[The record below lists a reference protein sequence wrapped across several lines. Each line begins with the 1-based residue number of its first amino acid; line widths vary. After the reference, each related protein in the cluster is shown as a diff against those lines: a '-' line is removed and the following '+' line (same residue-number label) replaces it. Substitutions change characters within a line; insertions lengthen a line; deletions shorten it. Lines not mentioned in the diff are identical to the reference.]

1 MDSNTHSTGQ
11 ATARSGGQAAAEP
24 SGRPGQELLGEPVAG
39 SVGVPAGLGRQPVA
53 EPAGR
58 PMAGHPGQPVGQP
71 TDASDQVPAGL
82 AWLAAA
88 VDQLAAQDPAGLPD
102 AVAAERVLVL
112 RTLLDRLDGQWLR
125 ELAAVD
131 ARGAAGAERGTPAA
145 STAAWLRA
153 RARLTAGAAR
163 QHVQVARA
171 LYRGPLPQTAA
182 ALAAGELSGG
192 HAVVLAQGTSDLDPT
207 TTVAAEPVLLDAARR
222 LDPAGLRR
230 VVTHLR
236 VVADPDREDQQA
248 QRRFEQRGLQVA
260 GTWQGMVALHGL
272 LDPEAGETLLAALD
286 PLTRPTGAEDPRTA
300 AQRRADALT
309 ELARQALAS
318 GRLPDS
324 GGLRPQV
331 TVTVDLAALGDR
343 SGVPGVLGWVGPVG
357 AETARRLAC
366 DAALTRVVTTH
377 PTSASHDPVGDGH
390 HDPDGG
396 HDPASAGPHDPA
408 PAGHD
413 PPASTHQP
421 APSSHG
427 HDPATGTP
435 EPLAT
440 GHGHDPVPG
449 HHDTLVGRLRQGLA
463 LLPPALG
470 GAPSQI
476 LDVGRTT
483 RVVPAGLRTALA
495 VRDRG
500 CVVAGCDRPPAW
512 CDAHHLRH
520 WVHGGPTSL
529 DNLVLVCRA
538 HHRAVHE
545 GHQHLAPAPTGHTL
559 SHHPHH
565 NPPPPDTPTAL
576 REPCVVADQ
585 GDVVV
590 VGG

>member
-11 ATARSGGQAAAEP
+11 AAAGSEGQAAAEP
-24 SGRPGQELLGEPVAG
+24 SARPGQELLGEPVAG

-58 PMAGHPGQPVGQP
+58 PMAGPPEQPVRQP
-71 TDASDQVPAGL
+71 TDPSDQVLAG
-82 AWLAAA
+82 LAAA

-112 RTLLDRLDGQWLR
+112 RTLLDRLEGQWLR

-131 ARGAAGAERGTPAA
+131 ARGAAGAELGGRAP
-145 STAAWLRA
+145 STAGWLRA

-163 QHVQVARA
+163 QHVGVARA
-171 LYRGPLPQTAA
+171 LHRGPLPQTAA

-192 HAVVLAQGTSDLDPT
+192 HAVVLAQGTSDLDPAT
-207 TTVAAEPVLLDAARR
+207 TAAAEPVLVDAARR

-230 VVTHLR
+230 VVAHLR

-260 GTWQGMVALHGL
+260 ETWQGMVALHGL

-331 TVTVDLAALGDR
+331 TVTVDLAALGGR

-366 DAALTRVVTTH
+366 DAAVTRVVTTH
-377 PTSASHDPVGDGH
+377 PTGLHDPAAGH
-390 HDPDGG
+390 HDPGGGHDPLGAGHHDPGGG
-396 HDPASAGPHDPA
+396 HDPASAGLYDPA

-413 PPASTHQP
+413 PPPGTHQP
-421 APSSHG
+421 APSRHG
-427 HDPATGTP
+427 HDPATATP
-435 EPLAT
+435 EPLAP
-440 GHGHDPVPG
+440 GHHGHDPAPG
-449 HHDTLVGRLRQGLA
+449 HHDHLLGRLRQGLA

-470 GAPSQI
+470 GAPTQV

-520 WVHGGPTSL
+520 WVHGGSTSL

-545 GHQHLAPAPTGHTL
+545 GHQHLAPDPTGHHTL
-559 SHHPHH
+559 SHHP
-565 NPPPPDTPTAL
+565 PPQPTA
-576 REPCVVADQ
+576 A
-585 GDVVV
+585 
-590 VGG
+590 